1 MLAARLAKILGIWD
15 NKIIIWQT
23 EGRCLRTAVGFQ
35 VEGTDSSWLNKG
47 RHCVRMKL
55 TISLNH

>member
-1 MLAARLAKILGIWD
+1 MLAARLANILGIWD

-23 EGRCLRTAVGFQ
+23 EGRCLRMGVGFL

-47 RHCVRMKL
+47 RHCERMKL